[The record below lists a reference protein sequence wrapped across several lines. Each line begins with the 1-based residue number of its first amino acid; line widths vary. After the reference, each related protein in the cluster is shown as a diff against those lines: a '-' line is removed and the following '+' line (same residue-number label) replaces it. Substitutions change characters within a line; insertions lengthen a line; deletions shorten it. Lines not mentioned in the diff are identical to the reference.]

1 MKVIIYRLISQPEDK
16 TAAITAKELKIG
28 DLKIKDKYYDG
39 TPCLLGLVDG
49 DRLELLNGVP
59 TFDSINAGKNISV
72 SFTEF
77 TLSGDNVTVG
87 NYRLTPPLGITADIL
102 EYISDGNEYSVN
114 SNNWIN
120 TDFVITA
127 KDGYLLSLT
136 NTADGKWSNTLT
148 ASEETANGAVTYYVK
163 NTVNGAISTKI
174 TQGYKAEFSKFVK
187 VLIDGAELDK
197 KHYTVYE
204 GSTVV
209 EIREEYLSSL
219 APGNHTMSIVSVN
232 GKADTVFTV
241 VKEEKTV
248 SPKTGET
255 NNPSLWIALLFVS
268 GGIFGITATA
278 QRKRKRTEN
287 SL

>member
-1 MKVIIYRLISQPEDK
+1 M
-16 TAAITAKELKIG
+16 
-28 DLKIKDKYYDG
+28 
-39 TPCLLGLVDG
+39 
-49 DRLELLNGVP
+49 
-59 TFDSINAGKNISV
+59 
-72 SFTEF
+72 
-77 TLSGDNVTVG
+77 
-87 NYRLTPPLGITADIL
+87 
-102 EYISDGNEYSVN
+102 
-114 SNNWIN
+114 
-120 TDFVITA
+120 
-127 KDGYLLSLT
+127 
-136 NTADGKWSNTLT
+136 
-148 ASEETANGAVTYYVK
+148 K

-174 TQGYKAEFSKFVK
+174 TQGYKAEFSEFVK

-219 APGNHTMSIVSVN
+219 FPGNHTMSIVSVN

-278 QRKRKRTEN
+278 KRKRKRTEN